1 MLNEIVRRLL
11 PGHTSPTTY
20 GLGILQAKSFRH
32 LKVAT
37 AAALK
42 KHGITSVDW
51 AILGV
56 VSENPEGLS
65 LSAISKELGIQA
77 PLVTVRANR
86 LATKQLITI
95 TASQADSRQRMA
107 SLSTSGKRLM
117 PTIERLLRDQ
127 LKPLF
132 AGASARDLLGYI
144 SVLARI
150 VKNKE
155 TDL

>member
-11 PGHTSPTTY
+11 PESYSPTTY

-32 LKVAT
+32 LKTET

-42 KHGITSVDW
+42 GHGITSVDW

-56 VSENPEGLS
+56 VSESAEGLS

-77 PLVTVRANR
+77 PLVTVRVNR
-86 LATKQLITI
+86 LAAKRLITVA
-95 TASQADSRQRMA
+95 ASRADSRQRMA
-107 SLSTSGKRLM
+107 KLSASGKQLL
-117 PTIERLLRDQ
+117 PEIERLLRDR

-132 AGASARDLLGYI
+132 RGASVRDLLGYV

-150 VKNKE
+150 VKNQE
-155 TDL
+155 TDV